1 MAHVAKKF
9 KAAAE
14 KVDRN
19 KRYPINDGF
28 KLLKETVELTKTKY
42 DQTIDVVG

>member
-14 KVDRN
+14 KVDRV
-19 KRYPINDGF
+19 KRY
-28 KLLKETVELTKTKY
+28 KLDEAMSS
-42 DQTIDVVG
+42 